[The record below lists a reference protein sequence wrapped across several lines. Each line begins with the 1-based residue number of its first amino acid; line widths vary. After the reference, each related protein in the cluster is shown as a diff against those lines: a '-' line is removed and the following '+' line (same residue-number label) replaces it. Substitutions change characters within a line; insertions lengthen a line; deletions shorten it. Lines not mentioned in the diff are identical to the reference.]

1 MRRLLIWWTRFC
13 QAWRYAS
20 SPQTD
25 SPQLIEAKAA
35 LAQFL
40 AEAADK
46 REAIAREW
54 ARAIKRHQTLEAET
68 KFRCDRMLA
77 KLDKRS
83 QEVADERLRS
93 EAERLLDGT
102 PRMDQQS

>member
-1 MRRLLIWWTRFC
+1 MRRWWTRFC
-13 QAWRYAS
+13 QAWRYAG

-25 SPQLIEAKAA
+25 SPPLIEAKAA

-40 AEAADK
+40 AEAATK
-46 REAIAREW
+46 RELVAREW
-54 ARAIKRHQTLEAET
+54 MRAVKRHQTLEAET

-83 QEVADERLRS
+83 QEVADERLRA
-93 EAERLLDGT
+93 EAERLLSGT
-102 PRMDQQS
+102 PRVDLES